1 MARVLRWVLATL
13 FLFAVVMG
21 IAGYLGF
28 RLVTKSLPD
37 LDRPE
42 VVPVLRQPVT
52 VYFDD
57 YGVPHVYAENDTD
70 LYRAAGFLC
79 ARDRFWQME
88 FFRRLVSGRLSEILG
103 DKVLSEDRFF
113 RTLGFY
119 RAAERIAAA
128 LAPESRLALQ
138 AFAEGINAYLAA
150 YRDRLP
156 VEFSILDF
164 QPEPWE
170 ITDSIAFMRFM
181 GFQLSFA
188 WHSEL
193 VYSQVAARLG
203 EQRAR
208 ELFPG
213 YDADAPA
220 ILAGSEE
227 LWDRGFAGVL
237 RQFHQALQA
246 SGLPFT
252 IAASNSWVVS
262 AAKSTTGK
270 PILANDPHLGLA
282 LPSVWYEMHLVSP
295 TVDVAGV
302 ALPLAPGIVIG
313 QNRAIAWGLTNG
325 MVDDADFYIE
335 RIHPQDSTQYWDG
348 RRWQKMQVVQ
358 EWIRVKGRDDPVPL
372 TVRITRHGPIVSDV
386 HPAWP
391 SDSLALSFR
400 WTGYEVS
407 DEVAAFWKLNRADS
421 WDAFVEALRRFRT
434 PCQNIIYADTAG
446 TIGYYAAGAVPIRR
460 DGGGFAVYRGWQREG
475 DWLGM
480 IPFER
485 MPHAKNPPRGYIAT
499 ANNLMQRDFPYY
511 LGNGWEPDSR
521 IRRITTLLE
530 EKERLSPE
538 DFMRIQ
544 LDVVSEQARKTFPL
558 MLESLANAELNEQE
572 RKLVKLL
579 QEWDFAETRES
590 AAASVYHVWFSKL
603 LEAALKD
610 ELGDTLFNEF
620 RYWSNFPIRA
630 MEYLLRHPQSRWWDD
645 AGTDSRER
653 RNDVVA
659 AQFRATL
666 AQLREQ
672 LGDGPGFWEWGRL
685 HTLTVQH
692 VLGQVPALS
701 RVFNRGPFPMPG
713 SASTIPKAEYSF
725 QKPFAVKVG
734 ASVRQIVDLAR
745 PDAAYRVL
753 PGGQSGQ
760 PFSPH
765 YADQL
770 DLWLQ
775 GKYRHVRLNRSHIRQ
790 TAAAMQRLVPVKE

>member
-1 MARVLRWVLATL
+1 MSRAIKWIIAVAA
-13 FLFAVVMG
+13 FLVI
-21 IAGYLGF
+21 IASIVGYLGY
-28 RLVTKSLPD
+28 RLVTRSLPD
-37 LDRPE
+37 FS
-42 VVPVLRQPVT
+42 QPVVISGLNQPVR
-52 VYFDD
+52 VYYDD
-57 YGVPHVYAENDTD
+57 YGVPHVYAENDSD
-70 LYRAAGFLC
+70 LYRVVGYLC
-79 ARDRFWQME
+79 ARDRMWQME
-88 FFRRLVSGRLSEILG
+88 FFRRLVGGQLSEIFG
-103 DKVLSEDRFF
+103 DQLLKEDRFF

-119 RAAERIAAA
+119 RAAERIAAG
-128 LAPESRLALQ
+128 LAPESRLALTM
-138 AFAEGINAYLAA
+138 FTRGVNAYLDD

-164 QPEPWE
+164 RPEPWD
-170 ITDSIAFMRFM
+170 ITDSIAFLRFM

-203 EQRAR
+203 VRRAR

-213 YDADAPA
+213 YESDAPT
-220 ILAGSEE
+220 ILAGATSW
-227 LWDRGFAGVL
+227 LPDAFAAVHG
-237 RQFHQALQA
+237 QFHRALRA
-246 SGLPFT
+246 AGWPPF
-252 IAASNSWVVS
+252 IGASNSWVVS
-262 AAKSTTGK
+262 GAKSTSGK
-270 PILANDPHLGLA
+270 PILANDPHLGLS
-282 LPSVWYEMHLVSP
+282 LPSVWYEMHLVSN

-302 ALPLAPGIVIG
+302 ALPLVPGIVIG
-313 QNRAIAWGLTNG
+313 QNRAMAWGLTNG

-335 RIHPQDSTQYWDG
+335 RLHPRDSTLYWDG
-348 RRWQKMQVVQ
+348 RQWQKMQVVQ
-358 EWIRVKGRDDPVPL
+358 EWIYSKDRDDPVPI

-391 SDSLALSFR
+391 SDSLALAFR

-407 DEVAAFWKLNRADS
+407 DETAAFMKLNRANS
-421 WDAFVEALRRFRT
+421 WESFVDALRTFRT

-521 IRRITTLLE
+521 IRRITALLE

-544 LDVVSEQARKTFPL
+544 LDPVSEQARKTFPL
-558 MLESLANAELNEQE
+558 LLDIVANASLSEDEL
-572 RKLVKLL
+572 KTVKLL

-590 AAASVYHVWFSKL
+590 AAASVYHVWFVTL
-603 LEAALKD
+603 LEATLKD

-620 RYWSNFPIRA
+620 RFWSNFPIRA
-630 MEYLLRHPQSRWWDD
+630 IEYLVRHPESRWWDND
-645 AGTDSRER
+645 TTEQRESRD
-653 RNDVVA
+653 DVVLA
-659 AQFRATL
+659 GFRQTL
-666 AQLREQ
+666 AYLREHY
-672 LGDGPGFWEWGRL
+672 GDGPGFWEWGRL
-685 HTLTVQH
+685 HTLTLQH
-692 VLGQVPALS
+692 VLGQASPLD

-713 SASTIPKAEYSF
+713 SASTVPKAEYSF
-725 QKPFAVKVG
+725 QEPFAVKVG
-734 ASVRQIVDLAR
+734 ASVRQIVDLAE
-745 PDAAYRVL
+745 PDAGYRVL

-765 YADQL
+765 YDDQIE
-770 DLWLQ
+770 LWLK
-775 GKYRHVRLNRSHIRQ
+775 GEYRRVRLHRSYIRQ
-790 TAAAMQRLVPVKE
+790 TASAMQRFVPSGE